1 MRGFIARLPFLVALI
16 GIAALA
22 MLIPA
27 AMAMVTGDHATGRAF
42 LYAALF
48 FLVLA
53 MLLGL
58 ATQAGPPATS
68 ARPLLLGL
76 IAAYALLPVVLA
88 VPVMDAVGNTT
99 FFNAYFEMVSAL
111 TTTGATVFDPDR
123 LSPAVHLWRGLVG
136 WLGGFLVWVT
146 AAAVMAPLSLGGFEV
161 AAEAQVGA
169 AALSRAPMQGANP
182 GERLR
187 RTMRHLAPV
196 YVGLTGSLWLLQV
209 LAGEADLAAVIHAMS
224 TMATS
229 GISPDDGLAG
239 TQGGILSEAFILIF
253 LVFAISRHSF
263 NRRPDAALLRV
274 LGQDRE
280 LRLALY
286 VTVTLTTL
294 LFLRHWIGALDLADP
309 GSGTDALAALW
320 GSFFTAMSF
329 ATTTGFVSDYWGA
342 SRSWSGLP
350 TPGLVLIGLAL
361 MGGGVATTAG
371 GIKLL
376 RVYALYK
383 HGLREMSKLIHPHSV
398 ASGGQLGRR
407 IRRQGAYIAWVFF
420 MLFILSMAA
429 SMLALAVVGVEFE
442 AALVLSVSALS
453 TTGPL
458 ATYGAGEPIVYAAL
472 SEPAKA
478 ILAAAMIVGRLETL
492 VLIALLN
499 PSYWRV

>member
-1 MRGFIARLPFLVALI
+1 MRRFIARLPFLIALI
-16 GIAALA
+16 GIASLA

-27 AMAMVTGDHATGRAF
+27 AMAMVTEDFETGRAF

-48 FLVLA
+48 FLILT
-53 MLLGL
+53 MLLGF
-58 ATQAGPPATS
+58 ATQSSPPVTS

-88 VPVMDAVGNTT
+88 VPVMDSIGNTT
-99 FFNAYFEMVSAL
+99 FFNAYFEMVSSL
-111 TTTGATVFDPDR
+111 TTTGATVFDTDR
-123 LSPAVHLWRGLVG
+123 LAPAVHLWRGLVG
-136 WLGGFLVWVT
+136 WFGGFLIWVT

-161 AAEAQVGA
+161 TADAQIGAVTSSAAQM
-169 AALSRAPMQGANP
+169 RAANP

-187 RTMRHLAPV
+187 RTMRQLAPV
-196 YVGLTGSLWLLQV
+196 YIGLTAILWLLQV
-209 LAGEADLAAVIHAMS
+209 LAGEADLAAAIHAMS

-229 GISPDDGLAG
+229 GISPDGALSG
-239 TQGGILSEAFILIF
+239 GQGGLLSEIFILLF
-253 LVFAISRHSF
+253 LAFAITRHSF
-263 NRRPDAALLRV
+263 SRRPDAAMLRV

-286 VTVTLTTL
+286 VTVTLTAL
-294 LFLRHWIGALDLADP
+294 LFLRHWIGALELADR
-309 GSGTDALAALW
+309 GSGRDALAALW
-320 GSFFTAMSF
+320 GSFFTAVSF

-350 TPGLVLIGLAL
+350 TPGLVLVGLAL

-383 HGLREMSKLIHPHSV
+383 HGTREMSKLIHPHSV

-429 SMLALAVVGVEFE
+429 TMLALAAAGVGFE
-442 AALVLSVSALS
+442 QALVLAVSALS

-458 ATYGAGEPIVYAAL
+458 ATYGAGDPIIHAAL
-472 SEPAKA
+472 SDPAKA
-478 ILAAAMIVGRLETL
+478 ILAAAMIIGRLETL

>member
-1 MRGFIARLPFLVALI
+1 MRRFIARLPFLIALI
-16 GIAALA
+16 GISAVA

-42 LYAALF
+42 LYSALF
-48 FLVLA
+48 FLILTA
-53 MLLGL
+53 LLGF
-58 ATQAGPPATS
+58 ATQGSAPVAS
-68 ARPLLLGL
+68 ARTLLLGL
-76 IAAYALLPVVLA
+76 IAAYGLLPVVLA
-88 VPVMDAVGNTT
+88 MPLSDAIGNTG
-99 FFNAYFEMVSAL
+99 FFNAYFEMVSSL

-136 WLGGFLVWVT
+136 WLGGFLIWVT
-146 AAAVMAPLSLGGFEV
+146 AAAIMAPLSLGGFEV
-161 AAEAQVGA
+161 AAEAQVGSATSSTSQVMA
-169 AALSRAPMQGANP
+169 ADP

-187 RTMRHLAPV
+187 RTTRHLAPV
-196 YVGLTGSLWLLQV
+196 YIGLTGILWLLQV
-209 LAGEADLAAVIHAMS
+209 LAGEGDLAAVIHAMS

-229 GISPDDGLAG
+229 GISPDGALSDG
-239 TQGGILSEAFILIF
+239 QGGILSEMFILLF
-253 LVFAISRHSF
+253 LAFAITRHSF
-263 NRRPDAALLRV
+263 SNFPNPARLRALGR
-274 LGQDRE
+274 DRE

-294 LFLRHWIGALDLADP
+294 LFLRHWIGALDLAERA
-309 GSGTDALAALW
+309 SGREALAALW

-420 MLFILSMAA
+420 MLFIMSMAA
-429 SMLALAVVGVEFE
+429 TMLALAVVGEDFE
-442 AALVLSVSALS
+442 AALVLAVSALS

-458 ATYGAGEPIVYAAL
+458 ATYGGGEPIFYAAL
-472 SEPAKA
+472 SDPAKA

-492 VLIALLN
+492 VLIALFN